1 MNKRRYYTGV
11 GIRETPFEIYLVMKA
26 CAMVFEKKGY
36 ILRSGTALGADSAF
50 EQGITNPD
58 NAEIYIPY
66 KSFPQKMWKENS
78 AINYIIPSE
87 NKDKYFQANN
97 LLMRNN
103 LYKRW
108 ETVKQEW
115 VMKLHNRNIFQVL
128 GQNLNKKE
136 KSMFC
141 LCYTSCGSTTYEQ
154 TDPNRTGGTGTAINT
169 SSFFDVPVFNLA
181 KENHLNRIVNFLK
194 DNRELIDFDRIFNT
208 VPCSSFFNQESN
220 KQTVSSLIT
229 KTSPKIFNEVNFP
242 EIKNINSSKNN
253 ISSNSRYVV

>member
-1 MNKRRYYTGV
+1 MNKNKRYYTGV
-11 GIRETPFEIYLVMKA
+11 GSRETPFEIYLVMMA
-26 CAMVFEKKGY
+26 CAMIFEKQGY

-66 KSFPQKMWKENS
+66 KSFPQKMWKNNS
-78 AINYIIPSE
+78 NIKYIIPSE
-87 NKDKYFQANN
+87 NKDKYFEANN

-108 ETVKQEW
+108 NTVKQDW

-128 GQNLNKKE
+128 GKNLNKKE
-136 KSMFC
+136 KSLFC
-141 LCYTSCGSTTYEQ
+141 LCYTSCGSTTYDQ

-169 SSFFDVPVFNLA
+169 SSFFDVPVFNLSK
-181 KENHLNRIVNFLK
+181 KEHLDRIIDFMK
-194 DNRELIDFDRIFNT
+194 YNRELIDFEKIFNT
-208 VPCSSFFNQESN
+208 IPCSSFFNQESN
-220 KQTVSSLIT
+220 KKTVSSLIK

-242 EIKNINSSKNN
+242 EIKDLAANQPKY
-253 ISSNSRYVV
+253 SNQKLVG